1 MGKIIIV
8 GLGPGERD
16 WMLPAAERALAN
28 TRLVICAKRNLPLI
42 TQNPNVYVM
51 DKLSDA
57 MIEIAAVLP
66 EGDVAVCCS
75 GDPGMYSLLA
85 RVKQKFPDEDVQVIS
100 GIGSLQILCDRIGEG
115 REKAVVLSAHGRD
128 LTDGRLIGAIAHNEQ
143 TLILLDDKRS
153 VAWLCETLLHYGMD
167 SLEIAVGENL
177 SYSNQRVVLGSPRAL
192 LREQFSP
199 LSAVRVYN
207 KAPNP
212 IAVNFG
218 LRDDAFARGDSP
230 MTKSEVRAVALSKLD
245 LRPDS
250 TLWDIGAGT
259 GSVSVEA
266 ARLLHSGMVLAI
278 ERDAQALSLIAENK
292 RRFRLPNLQIVA
304 GSALSVIESLPAPT
318 EVFIGGSGG
327 ELPEIIG
334 ALAAMNRKIRVVVTA
349 VTLETQAQA
358 TELLNGAEF
367 SDFDAACIA
376 VSTAKKAREYH
387 IMAAQNAVTLF
398 SALLN
403 GGRY

>member
-28 TRLVICAKRNLPLI
+28 ARLVICAKRNLPLI

-57 MIEIAAVLP
+57 MTEIAAVLP

-85 RVKQKFPDEDVQVIS
+85 RVKTKFPDEDVQVVS

-115 REKAVVLSAHGRD
+115 REKAAVLSAHGRD
-128 LTDGRLIGAIAHNEQ
+128 LTDGKLIGTISHNEQ
-143 TLILLDDKRS
+143 TLILLDDKRN
-153 VAWLCETLLHYGMD
+153 VAWLCETLLHYGVD
-167 SLEIAVGENL
+167 SVEIAVGENL

-199 LSAVRVYN
+199 LSAARVYN
-207 KAPNP
+207 RAPNP
-212 IAVNFG
+212 FAVNFG
-218 LRDDAFARGDSP
+218 IRDDAFARGDSP
-230 MTKSEVRAVALSKLD
+230 MTKAEVRAVALSKLD

-250 TLWDIGAGT
+250 IVWDVGAGT

-266 ARLLHSGMVLAI
+266 ARLLHSGMVYAI
-278 ERDAQALSLIAENK
+278 ERDAEALSLIAENK
-292 RRFRLPNLQIVA
+292 RRFRLANLQIVA
-304 GSALSVIESLPAPT
+304 GSALSVMADLPAPT

-327 ELPEIIG
+327 ELPELIG
-334 ALAAMNRKIRVVVTA
+334 ALAAMNRKIRVVIA
-349 VTLETQAQA
+349 SVTLETQAQA
-358 TELLNGAEF
+358 IELISGAAF
-367 SDFDAACIA
+367 SEPDVATIS
-376 VSTAKKAREYH
+376 VSTAKKAREHH
-387 IMAAQNAVTLF
+387 IMNAQNAVTLF
-398 SALLN
+398 SAWL
-403 GGRY
+403 GQGK